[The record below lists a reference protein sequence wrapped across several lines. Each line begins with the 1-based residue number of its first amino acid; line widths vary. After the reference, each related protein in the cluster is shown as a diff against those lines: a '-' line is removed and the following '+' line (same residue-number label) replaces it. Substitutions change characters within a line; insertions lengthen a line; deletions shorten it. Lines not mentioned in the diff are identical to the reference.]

1 MKIIKYIT
9 LILIINNLLAYSS
22 NYKLEYYK
30 AIGLAENKQYNEA
43 NEIFDKLINTTLKN
57 EDYEWALDTYTAKG
71 YNYELM
77 EEYSQ
82 SIKILSNAIL
92 LYNQKKIDNYSNI
105 LYLYKN
111 YANVN
116 GKVGNYVTALEYYNY
131 CLNKVNIEN
140 DIELYIDYSI
150 CIAATKID
158 IGMRNEANKDLNKL
172 YMLIMKNNN
181 NLSIQ
186 TKIAYLINLSTNLI
200 SLNEIDNADDIY
212 NYINKN
218 YYSIAHKEY
227 YFSMIALTLN
237 LKIHQNQRSIDSI
250 YANINFNKLN
260 ELENYSL
267 KYLYNNYLI
276 NNDKSNNFALNELL
290 LCYEYFHRISN
301 YKTALEIFV
310 LIDSLGNFNVLN
322 KKMFLHK
329 DAINLMTQQNHELI
343 RSIRLNNKLNY
354 EISNSKIELKEAK
367 LINLIYL
374 IIIITS
380 IIISFFIFVI
390 YFKQKIITQIKNT
403 NYNKEIERKSLK
415 FAFSNN
421 LREMQ
426 MLLIKNNKEDI
437 KDIYKNIFNNLN
449 NIKDKI

>member
-30 AIGLAENKQYNEA
+30 AIELAENKQYNEA
-43 NEIFDKLINTTLKN
+43 NEIFDNLINTTLKN
-57 EDYEWALDTYTAKG
+57 EDYELALDMYTAKG
-71 YNYELM
+71 YNHELM
-77 EEYSQ
+77 EEYLQ
-82 SIKILSNAIL
+82 SIKILSDAIL
-92 LYNQKKIDNYSNI
+92 LYNQKKLNNYSNI

-111 YANVN
+111 YAYVN
-116 GKVGNYVTALEYYNY
+116 SKVGNYVTALEYYNY
-131 CLNKVNIEN
+131 CLNKVNIEK
-140 DIELYIDYSI
+140 DIELYLDYSI
-150 CIAATKID
+150 CIASTKID
-158 IGMRNEANKDLNKL
+158 IGMRNEAKIDLNKL
-172 YMLIMKNNN
+172 YMLIMNNN
-181 NLSIQ
+181 KVRIQ
-186 TKIAYLINLSTNLI
+186 TKIAYLINLSLNLT
-200 SLNEIDNADDIY
+200 SLNEIENAKDIH

-218 YYSIAHKEY
+218 YKSIAQKEY
-227 YFSMIALTLN
+227 YFSLITLTLN
-237 LKIHQNQRSIDSI
+237 INIFQNKKNIDSI
-250 YANINFNKLN
+250 YANINFNELN

-290 LCYEYFHRISN
+290 LCYEYFHRISH

-310 LIDSLGNFNVLN
+310 LIDSLENFKLLN

-329 DAINLMTQQNHELI
+329 DAIILMTQQNYELI

-380 IIISFFIFVI
+380 IIISFFIFII

-403 NYNKEIERKSLK
+403 NYNKEIELKSLK